1 MQLLENHVEYRKMNT
16 KTHSSSFQCDIGCV
30 SLGALQTK
38 KNKHTHKKNTWN
50 IVERVI
56 ESIKSRTFRR
66 TSSNEIDFHRNQKSS
81 REMKNKQSLRKLILF
96 TRKTNFIG
104 KNSPN
109 FQEIRRKCHFRVD
122 LG

>member
-1 MQLLENHVEYRKMNT
+1 MNT
-16 KTHSSSFQCDIGCV
+16 KTHSSSFQCDIDYV
-30 SLGALQTK
+30 SGRFADK
-38 KNKHTHKKNTWN
+38 KKTNKKNTWN

-56 ESIKSRTFRR
+56 EGIKSRTFRR
-66 TSSNEIDFHRNQKSS
+66 TSQNEIDFHRNQKSS

-109 FQEIRRKCHFRVD
+109 LQEIRRKCHLRID